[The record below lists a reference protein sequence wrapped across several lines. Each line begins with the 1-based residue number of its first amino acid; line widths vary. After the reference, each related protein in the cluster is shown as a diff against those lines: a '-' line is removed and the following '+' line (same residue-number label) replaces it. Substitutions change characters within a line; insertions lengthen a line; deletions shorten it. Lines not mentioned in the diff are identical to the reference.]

1 MFLYYRVDCSQ
12 RLGRSDEFR
21 LTDHAIHD
29 AILKKV
35 LTVVFGGFYCHGQ
48 GKSYFD
54 KHKTVDYEILKF
66 IGGKA
71 GFLHLFRIQ
80 QRRSTESSWSLSKL
94 ISTAQGKQFHKLK
107 INFIKSHHYKY
118 N

>member
-1 MFLYYRVDCSQ
+1 MIFIFKTILRLLSYILIIFLYYRVDCSQ

-29 AILKKV
+29 AILRKV

-54 KHKTVDYEILKF
+54 KQKTVDYEISKF
-66 IGGKA
+66 IGDKLFSYICSECNKDA
-71 GFLHLFRIQ
+71 VQNHLG
-80 QRRSTESSWSLSKL
+80 
-94 ISTAQGKQFHKLK
+94 AYP
-107 INFIKSHHYKY
+107 N
-118 N
+118 